1 MNDLSSLINRLDPDP
16 QVRGKQFEPVAKWF
30 FENSPEYSSKLKKVW
45 HWKDWPG
52 RPDKEPDIGIDLVAQ
67 THDGDYWAIQVKCYA
82 ESTTVTKADM
92 DSFLSASSKPQ
103 YTYRL
108 LITTTNSIAPNA
120 LKAMKGQSI
129 DVGTIIRADL
139 DQAGLDWTKSPKLL
153 APKKYKRKT
162 LRPHQKKAVKDVV
175 KGFEDNARGQMI
187 MACGTGKTIAALGV
201 HEQLASKRTLVLVP
215 SLSLLKQTLS
225 EWTANAAVPFEFLT
239 VCSDYT
245 VVGDDAAISSTRDL
259 GVPVTTDA
267 KEIAKF
273 LAKRS
278 SRAKIIF
285 STYQSSPQ
293 LAQAYAK
300 KDKPPAFDLII
311 CDEAHRCAGENASA
325 FTTVLD
331 DKKIKSKRRLFMT
344 ATPRYFTDRVMKA
357 AQGLKIASMDNEAVF
372 GPEFHCLTFAQAI
385 EQNLLT
391 DYRVIIVGVDDA
403 TSKQWA
409 KDGRYV
415 SRDGKKTDART
426 LAGQIGLAKVV
437 KSYDLTKI
445 ISFHS
450 RVKAAQEFSV
460 EFPDVVKWMPSRERP
475 KGEFDCQYVSGDMS
489 ARDRKKRLD
498 AMASASEGHIALVA
512 NARCLAEGVDVPN
525 LDGVAF
531 VDPRKSEVDIIQA
544 VGRAIRLSPGKEIG
558 TIVLP
563 VFIDTNDDPEQVLN
577 QSVFK
582 PIWDVLK
589 ALRSHDAEL
598 SQQLD
603 ELRRNKGKTGALGSI
618 PNKIIID
625 LPTSVG
631 VDFAEKF
638 NAQLVDATTESWEWW
653 FGKLEEYVRQNNDA
667 LVPDAHKTSDGIA
680 LGRWVG
686 TQRANYN
693 RGQLSPKR
701 IALLDSQNFVWD
713 PLEAEW
719 QKNFAALEE
728 YVRENDDSLV
738 PKTHKTSDGII
749 LGRWVG
755 TQRANYNR
763 GQLSPKRIEL
773 LKSQKGWSWD
783 PIQAIRGSW
792 EWWFGKLEEYVRE
805 NNDAL
810 VPQRH
815 KTPDG
820 ITLGRWV
827 GKQRTAYNKGK
838 LSKERIELLDSQN
851 FVWDVEEA
859 DWQQN
864 FAALEEYVRENNG
877 ALVPAI
883 HKTTAGIALGSWVR
897 HQRTN
902 YKQGKLSKERIELL
916 DSQNFVWDKYEVE
929 WQDNFAALE
938 EYVRENN
945 DALVPNAHKTTDGI
959 FLGNWVGKQRTN
971 YKQGQLSKERIALL
985 KSKKG
990 WIWVGLRGRYSGRSK
1005 TLRKVVH
1012 KSIL

>member
-30 FENSPEYSSKLKKVW
+30 FENSPEYSSKIKKVW

-67 THDGDYWAIQVKCYA
+67 THDGDHWAIQVKCYA

-92 DSFLSASSKPQ
+92 DSFLAASSKPQ

-120 LKAMKGQSI
+120 LKAMKDQSI

-139 DQAGLDWTKSPKLL
+139 DQAGLDWPASPKSLTS
-153 APKKYKRKT
+153 KKYKRKT
-162 LRPHQKKAVKDVV
+162 LRPHQKKAVRDVA

-225 EWTANAAVPFEFLT
+225 EWTANAAVPFEFLA
-239 VCSDYT
+239 VCSDDT
-245 VVGDDAAISSTRDL
+245 VVGDDAAVSSTRDL
-259 GVPVTTDA
+259 GVPVTTDP

-278 SRAKIIF
+278 TKAKVIF

-300 KDKPPAFDLII
+300 KDKPPAFDLTI

-331 DKKIKSKRRLFMT
+331 DTKIKSKRRLFMT
-344 ATPRYFTDRVMKA
+344 ATPRYFTDRVMKT
-357 AQGLKIASMDNEAVF
+357 AQESDLEIASMDNEAVF
-372 GPEFHCLTFAQAI
+372 GSKFHRLTFAQAI
-385 EQNLLT
+385 EQDLLT
-391 DYRVIIVGVDDA
+391 DYRVVIVGVDDA
-403 TSKQWA
+403 TYKQWA

-426 LAGQIGLAKVV
+426 LAGQIGLAKAV

-475 KGEFDCQYVSGDMS
+475 KGEFDCEYVSGVMS
-489 ARDRKKRLD
+489 AGDRKKRLD

-512 NARCLAEGVDVPN
+512 NARCLAEGVDVPS

-544 VGRAIRLSPGKEIG
+544 VGRALRLSPGKETG

-563 VFIDTNDDPEQVLN
+563 VFIDTQDDPEQVLN

-598 SQQLD
+598 GRQLD
-603 ELRRNKGKTGALGSI
+603 ELRRNKGKTGASGSI
-618 PNKIIID
+618 PPNIIID

-638 NAQLVDATTESWEWW
+638 SAQLVDATTESWEWW
-653 FGKLEEYVRQNNDA
+653 FGKLEEYVRENDDA
-667 LVPDAHKTSDGIA
+667 LVPATHQTTDGIF

-686 TQRANYN
+686 TQRDKYRN
-693 RGQLSPKR
+693 GQLS
-701 IALLDSQNFVWD
+701 Q
-713 PLEAEW
+713 
-719 QKNFAALEE
+719 
-728 YVRENDDSLV
+728 
-738 PKTHKTSDGII
+738 
-749 LGRWVG
+749 
-755 TQRANYNR
+755 
-763 GQLSPKRIEL
+763 
-773 LKSQKGWSWD
+773 
-783 PIQAIRGSW
+783 
-792 EWWFGKLEEYVRE
+792 
-805 NNDAL
+805 
-810 VPQRH
+810 
-815 KTPDG
+815 
-820 ITLGRWV
+820 
-827 GKQRTAYNKGK
+827 
-838 LSKERIELLDSQN
+838 ERIELL
-851 FVWDVEEA
+851 E
-859 DWQQN
+859 
-864 FAALEEYVRENNG
+864 
-877 ALVPAI
+877 
-883 HKTTAGIALGSWVR
+883 
-897 HQRTN
+897 
-902 YKQGKLSKERIELL
+902 
-916 DSQNFVWDKYEVE
+916 SQNFVWDKYEAE
-929 WQDNFAALE
+929 WQDNFAALK
-938 EYVRENN
+938 EYVRKHEH
-945 DALVPNAHKTTDGI
+945 ARVPNGHKISGGTA
-959 FLGNWVGKQRTN
+959 LGNWVGFQRRTYN
-971 YKQGQLSKERIALL
+971 KGQLSPERIALL
-985 KSKKG
+985 ESQKDWVWDTRKGPTSSKS
-990 WIWVGLRGRYSGRSK
+990 
-1005 TLRKVVH
+1005 
-1012 KSIL
+1012 